1 MDLLFQNK
9 QTGSSG
15 SWNVSQFGGE
25 PSLGCY
31 FSELSILNTVEYTGI
46 RGHDRMVVGFK
57 TTCVISAYH
66 Y

>member
-46 RGHDRMVVGFK
+46 VQADINLEK
-57 TTCVISAYH
+57 CQ
-66 Y
+66 